1 MQFGREMGWSSPL
14 YLVPA
19 GSEEAQ
25 GEPYHTPGLLE
36 QRLWPHGDWP
46 LLPDNQQLDKGT
58 SPEQPGEV
66 QGGH

>member
-1 MQFGREMGWSSPL
+1 MEQSSL

-25 GEPYHTPGLLE
+25 GEPYHTPELLE

-46 LLPDNQQLDKGT
+46 LLPGDSTRGHPLK
-58 SPEQPGEV
+58 QPGEV
-66 QGGH
+66 QGEH